1 MPLGPI
7 IKTPP
12 VVWLVPTSGIQF
24 IDFGFTLARSKDLP
38 TQWSFYDDPKAS
50 PVPLIVG
57 RAGADPTGRVT
68 YDVDWRKIVEM
79 LDRVW
84 IPVPF
89 FRREKGGGYQ
99 QGPINWARAYVARLE
114 APDEHGYDH
123 RVVLAFDTDLAERS
137 ASSAYLAPAP
147 EDAQRGAE
155 FALAADADR
164 LAWFAGLEWVRDWA
178 RASFVDMI
186 VREERARSR
195 AEPVV
200 DDAVLADRMEG
211 PREDVARLMA
221 LIELLDA
228 LEVFPGIRFVD
239 RFTKPT
245 PTPIEVDLVL
255 DVGNSRTCGLLIETH
270 PDQLSADVTQAVK
283 LQLRDLTRPEN
294 VYSEPFDSRLEFS
307 RASFGWD
314 DLSFLSGRSD
324 AFAWPTVARVGAEAQ
339 RLSSQR
345 RGSEGASGMSSPKR
359 YLWDEDPR
367 RDGWRFNSVTERHE
381 HAAYATG
388 VEFTTL
394 VNDWGEPLH
403 MIPPTVPPN
412 DEFAVPV
419 DAGAVRAQ
427 QPDDLRAGRDLP
439 ARLLHDERAGAP
451 AAPAQRRPAAPA
463 AADHHDHAD
472 RHAAGRAADPA
483 QARAGRARPRVPVP
497 AAGAGRADDGRGRRR
512 AGRGR
517 GRAAARHRDRVGR
530 GQRHPGGL
538 PLQPGR
544 AWPIRATRAASSSA
558 PGCRATPPTP
568 RSATTSG
575 WPRSISAA
583 APRTSSS
590 PATGSRARAPT
601 SPCSPSRSCARA

>member
-50 PVPLIVG
+50 PVPLVVG
-57 RAGADPTGRVT
+57 RAGQDPTGRVT

-155 FALAADADR
+155 FALAADAER
-164 LAWFAGLEWVRDWA
+164 LAWFAGQQWVRDWA
-178 RASFVDMI
+178 RASFVEMI

-283 LQLRDLTRPEN
+283 LQLRDLTRPEM

-314 DLSFLSGRSD
+314 DLSFLQRALRRVRLAHGR
-324 AFAWPTVARVGAEAQ
+324 PGRAEAQ

-381 HAAYATG
+381 HAA
-388 VEFTTL
+388 VCHRRR
-394 VNDWGEPLH
+394 VH
-403 MIPPTVPPN
+403 
-412 DEFAVPV
+412 
-419 DAGAVRAQ
+419 DAGQ
-427 QPDDLRAGRDLP
+427 
-439 ARLLHDERAGAP
+439 RL
-451 AAPAQRRPAAPA
+451 
-463 AADHHDHAD
+463 
-472 RHAAGRAADPA
+472 GRAAPHDPA
-483 QARAGRARPRVPVP
+483 DG
-497 AAGAGRADDGRGRRR
+497 AA
-512 AGRGR
+512 
-517 GRAAARHRDRVGR
+517 
-530 GQRHPGGL
+530 
-538 PLQPGR
+538 
-544 AWPIRATRAASSSA
+544 
-558 PGCRATPPTP
+558 
-568 RSATTSG
+568 
-575 WPRSISAA
+575 
-583 APRTSSS
+583 
-590 PATGSRARAPT
+590 
-601 SPCSPSRSCARA
+601 